1 MNERMIQITQ
11 GDMEKLKRL
20 IEARRNTRT
29 LDQDN
34 LGMLAQELER
44 AEIVPPA
51 NISMD
56 AVTMHSRVLVRDLN
70 SGIESSYTPVFPQDA
85 DIAQGKISI
94 LAPIATALL
103 GYREGDEIE
112 WPTPGGRRRL
122 KIIKVLYQPEAAG
135 DEPEHSVALYRQS
148 RELDELTNPQEK
160 VAYGRELPGEALM
173 STSAE
178 GEMT

>member
-11 GDMEKLKRL
+11 SDMGKLRRL

-29 LDQDN
+29 RDQDN
-34 LGMLAQELER
+34 LAMLAQELER
-44 AEIVPPA
+44 AEIVQPA

-70 SGIESSYTPVFPQDA
+70 SGIESSYTLVFPQDA
-85 DIAQGKISI
+85 DIAQAKISI

-112 WPTPGGRRRL
+112 WPTPGGRRRF
-122 KIIKVLYQPEAAG
+122 KIVKVLYQPEAAG
-135 DEPEHSVALYRQS
+135 DEPEHPVAPYRQS
-148 RELDELTNPQEK
+148 REQDERWGQPEF
-160 VAYGRELPGEALM
+160 V
-173 STSAE
+173 ST
-178 GEMT
+178 

>member
-1 MNERMIQITQ
+1 
-11 GDMEKLKRL
+11 
-20 IEARRNTRT
+20 
-29 LDQDN
+29 
-34 LGMLAQELER
+34 
-44 AEIVPPA
+44 
-51 NISMD
+51 
-56 AVTMHSRVLVRDLN
+56 MHSRVLVRDLN

-160 VAYGRELPGEALM
+160 GAYGRELPGEALM